1 MHPLTLCW
9 RDDTP
14 YLNASYANI
23 LLSVPN
29 HESLPAYA
37 DEHTGL

>member
-1 MHPLTLCW
+1 MQPLTLCW
-9 RDDTP
+9 HHDAP
-14 YLNASYANI
+14 YLNASYAHI